1 MAEIN
6 ATAAGKAIV
15 DRMMAQMNANTAGG
29 MGEGVE
35 IPEAMQKII
44 ARQPLKKL
52 IAQGGM
58 DPDSDMIR
66 GLDMALRQ
74 IKKAGR

>member
-1 MAEIN
+1 MKLLE
-6 ATAAGKAIV
+6 
-15 DRMMAQMNANTAGG
+15 
-29 MGEGVE
+29 
-35 IPEAMQKII
+35 II